1 MSEFILTEAESSDN
15 DKFSGDKKEDHQEYK
30 DFIDKKW

>member
-30 DFIDKKW
+30 DCIVKK

>member
-30 DFIDKKW
+30 EKKKKK